1 MKVCLC
7 GSTRFMDQFHAANVA
22 LSLAGHI
29 VYSVATSTKGDFQ
42 PTEEQ
47 KLALDMVHLQK
58 IDESEAIMV
67 VGIQEDGST
76 YIGESTRREIMYALT
91 KGMDVLFWNPEKEIG
106 GPVEEFKS
114 RMERAA
120 TTTAQREAKR
130 AEAQRKHEEFLAS
143 LNNQMTEAGHTG
155 LPDCPACARE
165 AEEAG
170 ETTAGSSQ
178 QPN

>member
-58 IDESEAIMV
+58 IDESEAVMV
-67 VGIQEDGST
+67 VGLQEDGST
-76 YIGESTRREIMYALT
+76 YIGESTRREIMYALS
-91 KGMDVLFWNPEKEIG
+91 KGMDVLFWNPEKEVS
-106 GPVEEFKS
+106 GPVDAFKE
-114 RMERAA
+114 RMTRAA
-120 TTTAQREAKR
+120 TTTAEREARR
-130 AEAQRKHEEFLAS
+130 AEAQKKHEEFLAS
-143 LNNQMTEAGHTG
+143 LDNRLTDGHTG
-155 LPDCPACARE
+155 EPDCPACKAE
-165 AEEAG
+165 AE
-170 ETTAGSSQ
+170 GSKSEEVHTH
-178 QPN
+178 